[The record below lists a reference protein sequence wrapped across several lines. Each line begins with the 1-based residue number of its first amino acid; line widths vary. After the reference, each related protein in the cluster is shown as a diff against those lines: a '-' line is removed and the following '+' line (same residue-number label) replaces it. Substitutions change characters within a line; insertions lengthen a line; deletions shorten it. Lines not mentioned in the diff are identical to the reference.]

1 MGKKFEYKEV
11 DLLPVL
17 NLMTVLIP
25 VLLSITSYQK
35 VGIVEVNLPERSDM
49 VMTDEPPE
57 PDDQAL
63 NLTVAVTSDYLQ
75 IVARGGM
82 LPMIFYK
89 EMWTFHCASTNK
101 AVANDTITYEPSTL
115 GMLADGTF
123 SKKTPTCP
131 SGKEATKYDIETI
144 HLWTLNKQ
152 TEEDP
157 GTVVFSLYS
166 ADDSAYVD
174 GNNEFITSRN
184 GIQPG
189 SVLATLK
196 ESSARKINTEKYNQ
210 MKVLPRSAY
219 DELAKA
225 LIGIHTRFID
235 APDADNIIVL
245 ANDDTPFDK
254 IVGVMDRARDA
265 GFWKINLAKL
275 GG

>member
-1 MGKKFEYKEV
+1 MGKKNEYKEV

-63 NLTVAVTSDYLQ
+63 NLTVAITNDYVQ

-89 EMWTFHCASTNK
+89 EMWTFRCKSD
-101 AVANDTITYEPSTL
+101 NDTITYNPSEL
-115 GMLADGTF
+115 GMQEDGTF
-123 SKKTPTCP
+123 SKKTPTCKD
-131 SGKEATKYDIETI
+131 GKETNKYEIEQI
-144 HLWTLNKQ
+144 HLWTLNKAS
-152 TEEDP
+152 EEDP
-157 GTVVFSLYS
+157 GTLVTSLYS
-166 ADDSAYVD
+166 AEDSAYVD
-174 GNNEFITSRN
+174 VNNEFIPNRS
-184 GIQPG
+184 GVQAG
-189 SVLATLK
+189 AVVATIK
-196 ESSARKINTEKYNQ
+196 ESSARRLTAEKFGQ
-210 MKVLPRSAY
+210 TKVLPRSAY
-219 DELAKA
+219 DELAKT
-225 LIGIHTRFID
+225 LTGIHTRFID

-245 ANDDTPFDK
+245 ANDDCAFDK
-254 IVGVMDRARDA
+254 VINVMDRSRDA